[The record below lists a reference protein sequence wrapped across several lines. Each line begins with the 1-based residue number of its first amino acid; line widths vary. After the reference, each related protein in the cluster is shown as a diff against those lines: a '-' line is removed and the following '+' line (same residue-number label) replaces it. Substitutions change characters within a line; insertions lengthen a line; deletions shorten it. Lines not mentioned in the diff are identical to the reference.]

1 MKILLSILLIAFC
14 IYLISCGAGSS
25 SNKIPTVIVQMVNN
39 STLIAD
45 SDFPKDIAA
54 LQHQVTYDFAPW
66 WRINAL
72 LTTKYINDSWTL
84 TVSDGPIYYAGS
96 QVGGFH
102 EYDHLPYAEIDAHE
116 GSTGISHELLEML
129 ADPYVDRCA
138 VGPGGNALEEVA
150 DPVASLYYIAP
161 NGVAVN
167 DFVTPNWFNSTASKP
182 YDFNSNVKGQYQIAP
197 WTVAHTGAQQ
207 LGFFYYGGC

>member
-1 MKILLSILLIAFC
+1 MKTLLSLILIAFC
-14 IYLISCGAGSS
+14 IYLISCGSNSS
-25 SNKIPTVIVQMVNN
+25 SNKVPTVIVQMVND
-39 STLIAD
+39 STLISD
-45 SDFPKDIAA
+45 SDFQKDIVA

-72 LTTKYINDSWTL
+72 LTTKYINGSWPL

-102 EYDHLPYAEIDAHE
+102 DYGNTPYAEIDAHE
-116 GSTGISHELLEML
+116 GTPGMSHELLEML
-129 ADPYVDRCA
+129 GDPHLDKCEN
-138 VGPGGNALEEVA
+138 GPNGTALREVV
-150 DPVASLYYIAP
+150 DPVASLYYLAP

-167 DFVTPNWFNSTASKP
+167 DFVTPNWFSGAGKP
-182 YDFNSNVKGQYQIAP
+182 YDFNSNIKGQYQIAP
-197 WTVAHTGAQQ
+197 WTIAHAGVQQ